1 MKEVEILVE
10 ILEDKE
16 SVLKKLE
23 QFNFVGVKKV
33 LDVYFTD
40 SKREEL
46 KPDEKGRLNN
56 CFRLRKTRLDSS
68 RQEDDKNYLA
78 FKKDHFENDIWSHSD
93 EYETEVEDF
102 ETTMEIIRHLGFEV
116 LIEIENEKH
125 TFLTD
130 KPRTLFSKLF
140 NRPATEN
147 QEVRGKYEI
156 VFEDV
161 KNLGLFLEVER
172 LKVGDD
178 ENIEEIKKEIWKF
191 IKNLNIKTSKEL
203 NAGKPELML
212 NKNKYAN

>member
-16 SVLKKLE
+16 AVLKKLE

-40 SKREEL
+40 QKRDEL

-56 CFRLRKTRLDSS
+56 CFRLRKK
-68 RQEDDKNYLA
+68 DDKNYVA

-93 EYETEVEDF
+93 EHETEVEDF

-116 LIEIENEKH
+116 LVEIENEKH
-125 TFLTD
+125 TFLTED
-130 KPRTLFSKLF
+130 
-140 NRPATEN
+140 
-147 QEVRGKYEI
+147 YEI

-172 LKVGDD
+172 LKVDD
-178 ENIEEIKKEIWKF
+178 SENIEEVKKEICAF
-191 IKNLNIKTSKEL
+191 IKSLNIKISEEL

-212 NKNKYAN
+212 NKK